1 MASAERVLVDGHNH
15 WKPYVT
21 GGIDVHVVP
30 GDHDSMVLEP
40 NVRVL
45 AEKLRTCLED
55 AQGAKSEEE
64 GRC

>member
-1 MASAERVLVDGHNH
+1 VASSERVIVDAHNH
-15 WKPYVT
+15 WRPFVS

-45 AEKLRTCLED
+45 AEKLRACLED
-55 AQGAKSEEE
+55 AQRSKPEAD
-64 GRC
+64 GR